1 MIVHSLQLPNAITP
15 CPSHSHPTVLPPTH
29 HSRTHPSRGQTC
41 SFAQDQW
48 GMCDSSQ
55 TANALTIARTL
66 GGGEALKLSP
76 CDLLPYLRGRT
87 LWILG

>member
-1 MIVHSLQLPNAITP
+1 LKFLMWILKPFACCCCCN
-15 CPSHSHPTVLPPTH
+15 PSAAAAAAA
-29 HSRTHPSRGQTC
+29 RGRTC

-55 TANALTIARTL
+55 IANNMNVARSL
-66 GGGEALKLSP
+66 GGGGAMNLSP
-76 CDLLPYLRGRT
+76 CDILPYLRGRT